1 MAAALHGNLAN
12 GRDGQTN
19 RQTDGRKEED
29 GTGAMTMIRS
39 NTDQPHLLR
48 WKWIIAPF
56 WTESGGRTAAGGRG
70 MLSSPCIPLCENR
83 KIFFSWLMRDVH
95 YDEKWPAWRGVVS
108 G

>member
-19 RQTDGRKEED
+19 RQTDGRKEGD

-56 WTESGGRTAAGGRG
+56 WTEARGRG
-70 MLSSPCIPLCENR
+70 MLSSPWIPLCENR
-83 KIFFSWLMRDVH
+83 KIFF
-95 YDEKWPAWRGVVS
+95 RG
-108 G
+108 